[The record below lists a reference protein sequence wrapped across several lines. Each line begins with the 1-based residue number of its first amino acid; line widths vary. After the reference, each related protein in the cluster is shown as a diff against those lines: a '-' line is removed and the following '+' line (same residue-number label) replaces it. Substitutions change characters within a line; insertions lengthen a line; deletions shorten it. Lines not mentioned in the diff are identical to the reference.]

1 MVVAL
6 RFIPAEN
13 MSMVYRWC
21 HVPSQV
27 MSSRQSRR
35 EVTNLGNR
43 PITIGKRK
51 KPVTPGFD
59 TNKSQKYNLFKMK
72 IKK

>member
-6 RFIPAEN
+6 GFIPAEN

-43 PITIGKRK
+43 LIRRVLCTASVMR
-51 KPVTPGFD
+51 
-59 TNKSQKYNLFKMK
+59 
-72 IKK
+72 